1 LQNIAPAHAKDIVV
15 LIDAIIIVFEE
26 ASKEGA
32 PLSLPIAS
40 IEVGH
45 GHSLPNLA
53 LRYMQLFSL
62 ILFRTYGLI
71 PALCKVDGCD
81 DFSNEKLI
89 YTPLNLPYLA
99 A

>member
-1 LQNIAPAHAKDIVV
+1 VKDIVV
-15 LIDAIIIVFEE
+15 FIDAITIVFEE
-26 ASKEGA
+26 ASKGGA

-62 ILFRTYGLI
+62 ILLKVQKKNVIKLRLI
-71 PALCKVDGCD
+71 
-81 DFSNEKLI
+81 LI
-89 YTPLNLPYLA
+89 KR
-99 A
+99 

>member
-1 LQNIAPAHAKDIVV
+1 MKDIVV
-15 LIDAIIIVFEE
+15 FIDAITIVFEE
-26 ASKEGA
+26 ASKGGA

-62 ILFRTYGLI
+62 ILLKVKKNVIKLRLI
-71 PALCKVDGCD
+71 SIKR
-81 DFSNEKLI
+81 
-89 YTPLNLPYLA
+89 
-99 A
+99 

>member
-1 LQNIAPAHAKDIVV
+1 VKDIVV
-15 LIDAIIIVFEE
+15 FIDAITIVFEE
-26 ASKEGA
+26 ASKGGA

-62 ILFRTYGLI
+62 ILLKVKKNVIKLRLI
-71 PALCKVDGCD
+71 
-81 DFSNEKLI
+81 LI
-89 YTPLNLPYLA
+89 KR
-99 A
+99 

>member
-1 LQNIAPAHAKDIVV
+1 MKDIVV
-15 LIDAIIIVFEE
+15 FIDAITIVFEE
-26 ASKEGA
+26 ASKGGA

-62 ILFRTYGLI
+62 ILL
-71 PALCKVDGCD
+71 KVQ
-81 DFSNEKLI
+81 KKR
-89 YTPLNLPYLA
+89 Y
-99 A
+99 